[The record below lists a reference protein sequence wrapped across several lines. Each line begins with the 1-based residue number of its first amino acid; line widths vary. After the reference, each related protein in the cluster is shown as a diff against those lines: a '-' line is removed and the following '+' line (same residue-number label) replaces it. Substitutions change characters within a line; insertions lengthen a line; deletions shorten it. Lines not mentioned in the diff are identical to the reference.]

1 MFSELSVLL
10 RRAIDLVLRVT
21 DDDEPWTTPWQHSQA
36 GAELEAEEA
45 RRPEPETG
53 SWPWLL
59 APMVARWALWVGVEE
74 SKALQV
80 AVDPESTSYGAD
92 VLCRAV
98 LESLSL
104 GWWLLDPDIDA
115 AGRLSRILLYRWH
128 TASQTHN
135 AIRHLGLGSEE
146 DRSEY
151 GELPE
156 EVEKEAREL
165 GFPLRYKKTDGRR
178 QRTCQEQVWPSYTER
193 AAALVSN
200 IWPQHKLPY
209 AALSMVAHAELLGL
223 TRNLGRLQADA
234 VTNLRLI
241 RDPTEMWFWHDTYL
255 AAGALVLSA
264 ERAAVFLGLQEQ
276 LTALLAAKTE
286 IQQALEVLRPNPT

>member
-1 MFSELSVLL
+1 
-10 RRAIDLVLRVT
+10 
-21 DDDEPWTTPWQHSQA
+21 
-36 GAELEAEEA
+36 
-45 RRPEPETG
+45 
-53 SWPWLL
+53 
-59 APMVARWALWVGVEE
+59 
-74 SKALQV
+74 
-80 AVDPESTSYGAD
+80 
-92 VLCRAV
+92 
-98 LESLSL
+98 
-104 GWWLLDPDIDA
+104 
-115 AGRLSRILLYRWH
+115 
-128 TASQTHN
+128 
-135 AIRHLGLGSEE
+135 LGLGSEE